1 MKMHDP
7 KANCSWQ
14 SLHVVLEYL
23 QMQQHL
29 TGSEGGIPT
38 KSAFGRIEVYSAT
51 YLVGLVHGVH

>member
-14 SLHVVLEYL
+14 SLHGHLEYL
-23 QMQQHL
+23 QMQQHH

-38 KSAFGRIEVYSAT
+38 NCAFGKNTGILWWAYYMVFT
-51 YLVGLVHGVH
+51 N